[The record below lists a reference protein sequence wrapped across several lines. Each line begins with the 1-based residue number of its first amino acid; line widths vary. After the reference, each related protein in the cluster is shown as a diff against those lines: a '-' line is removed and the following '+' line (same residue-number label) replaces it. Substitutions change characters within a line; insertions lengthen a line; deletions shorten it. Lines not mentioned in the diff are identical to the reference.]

1 MVRKQNIQYTLV
13 IKFHMYRGTFA
24 IAFFFGGGGD
34 VSLSVG
40 AEDEYAQLQR
50 LESVNVKKYICIK
63 IRILVVIVSYL
74 A

>member
-1 MVRKQNIQYTLV
+1 M
-13 IKFHMYRGTFA
+13 
-24 IAFFFGGGGD
+24 GGGGD
-34 VSLSVG
+34 ASLSVG